1 MEVSYMATSFRDT
14 YKTILNELGDSLAKI
29 NEVEVEH
36 LLNRIIERE
45 SIFVVGAGRVGLMLH
60 SFAMRLYHLGFGSYI
75 VGSTTCPPISSEDL
89 LIVASSSGETATVRE
104 VVGRASLEKAEIIA
118 ITATPDST
126 IAGLASSMLF
136 VEAPS
141 TLQLGE
147 EGALVSQQPMKTL
160 FEQSLFVLLESMV
173 LRIMYKTGQ
182 RADDMAQR
190 HANLE

>member
-1 MEVSYMATSFRDT
+1 MASSFKGA
-14 YKTILNELGDSLAKI
+14 YKTILTELGDSLAKI
-29 NEVEVEH
+29 DEGEVEH
-36 LLNRIIERE
+36 LIDCIVE
-45 SIFVVGAGRVGLMLH
+45 SEGIFVVGAGRVGLMLH
-60 SFAMRLYHLGFGSYI
+60 SFAMRLFHLGFRSHI
-75 VGSTTCPPISSEDL
+75 VGSTTCPPIGSQDL

-104 VVGRASLEKAEIIA
+104 LVGKASREKAEIIA

-126 IAGLASSMLF
+126 IAGLASSVLF

-141 TLQLGE
+141 TLQAGE

-173 LRIMYKTGQ
+173 LCIMHKTGQ
-182 RADDMAQR
+182 GAGDMAQR